1 MLSLIPSHKEANT
14 KLVLHAKVLLEET
27 NDAMTIRSS
36 SGDNHVVILAVS
48 LFWKFKQRAILR
60 DGHVRYLV

>member
-14 KLVLHAKVLLEET
+14 KLVLHAEVLLEET

-36 SGDNHVVILAVS
+36 SGDNHVVILVVS
-48 LFWKFKQRAILR
+48 LF
-60 DGHVRYLV
+60 